1 MKNKYTTPILVALII
16 PLLAVM
22 SALFVVY
29 MKKSTKPLESSFPY
43 ELYLQ
48 NPLSCFGNTYDFD
61 AQIDS
66 QLAILDDGVVI
77 SLILKEGKMAVFIP
91 LHVSGNIFPK
101 QRYMFSAKVGKTGE
115 LVIKKMQKL

>member
-16 PLLAVM
+16 PLLAIV

-29 MKKSTKPLESSFPY
+29 MKKSTKSAESNFPY

-48 NPLSCFGNTYDFD
+48 NPISCFGNTYDFD

-66 QLAILDDGVVI
+66 QLAILDSGVVI
-77 SLILKEGKMAVFIP
+77 SLILKEGKLAVFIP
-91 LHVSGNIFPK
+91 SYITGNIFPK

-115 LVIKKMQKL
+115 LEIKKMQKL